1 MKSKITLVIVLI
13 FTALFQPYNINSQ
26 VNDVQ
31 VFGFIHSLVHHS
43 SLRETP
49 IPETATFYWVNDI
62 VQSTSDT
69 FAASGTFGQLTDHV
83 DRNLPPNPGIGYDG
97 VPGTWDPDT
106 GGTFTTST
114 TNTILITAANFIQY
128 VSPTQQDPADS
139 TTGRT
144 VVSKTETL
152 FDWLNNEKPNLR
164 FYIYGNWPEMDL
176 MNSYPPTLPTQNEID
191 EFHNITMGISG
202 NFNSWWT
209 DYQDAIIASRP
220 SYNARL
226 IPVGRIISQILT
238 SVIPNQ
244 IPFNELYE
252 DSDPHG
258 RANIYFLA
266 GMITYM
272 AMYEKEI
279 PASYMP
285 SSIISSAIRNNL
297 TQIRSFIA
305 QELND
310 FNFPNGNSRIFYNRP
325 VLSTEENQIVENN
338 ISIIPNPVSN
348 VFQIESQ
355 TNNTFDIS
363 IYNVNGQ
370 VLKDIPNYNTTT
382 ERNFIDINNLSN
394 GIYFLRLKDQTNN
407 FIITRKIIKR

>member
-1 MKSKITLVIVLI
+1 MKSKITLSIVLVFI
-13 FTALFQPYNINSQ
+13 ALLQSQKSNSQ
-26 VNDVQ
+26 VDDVQ
-31 VFGFIHSLVHHS
+31 VFGFIHSLVHHAS
-43 SLRETP
+43 QRETP

-83 DRNLPPNPGIGYDG
+83 DRNLPPTPGIGYNG

-128 VSPTQQDPADS
+128 VPSTQPDPADP
-139 TTGRT
+139 TAGRS

-152 FDWLNNEKPNLR
+152 FDWLNNEKTNLR

-191 EFHNITMGISG
+191 EFHNITMGTSG
-202 NFNSWWT
+202 SFDSWWT
-209 DYQDAIIASRP
+209 DYQDAIVASRS

-244 IPFNELYE
+244 IPFDELYE

-266 GMITYM
+266 GMITYV
-272 AMYEKEI
+272 ALYEKEI

-285 SSIISSAIRNNL
+285 SSIISPVIRNNL
-297 TQIRSFIA
+297 TQIRNFIT
-305 QELND
+305 QELNN
-310 FNFPNGNSRIFYNRP
+310 FNFSNGDSRVFYNRP
-325 VLSTEENQIVENN
+325 VLSTDENQIVENN
-338 ISIIPNPVSN
+338 INIVPNPVTN
-348 VFQIESQ
+348 TFQIESQ
-355 TNNTFDIS
+355 NNNTFDIS

-370 VLKDIPNYNTTT
+370 LLRNIPNYNTVT
-382 ERNFIDINNLSN
+382 EYNFIDINALSS

-407 FIITRKIIKR
+407 STITRKIIKR